1 MPRASLFGV
10 LDRAAGMEVG
20 HVGLPVA
27 FPQGPSHSALRV
39 PMLKRV
45 VQVGGAREG
54 SLYSKDELSEAA
66 ENSA

>member
-1 MPRASLFGV
+1 M
-10 LDRAAGMEVG
+10 
-20 HVGLPVA
+20 GLPVA